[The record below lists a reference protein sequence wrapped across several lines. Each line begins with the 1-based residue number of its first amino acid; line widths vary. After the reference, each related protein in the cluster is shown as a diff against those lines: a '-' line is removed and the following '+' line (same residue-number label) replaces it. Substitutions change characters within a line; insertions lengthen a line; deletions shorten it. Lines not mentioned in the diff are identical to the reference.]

1 MIDSFL
7 LRICANFSMYQQQKY
22 LLEQRSFRSLK
33 PLGFAHFLF
42 EQCGPKHSVGASL
55 AIHSIPT
62 TLHWGT
68 YAHLR
73 SLSARRRSVFVR
85 TSCRRDI
92 KQHAASSVA
101 VERSSTTVALSEEVR
116 SKLCS
121 STRYKDKRQ
130 VDLTTAMHGPCS
142 PAKSSARGS

>member
-22 LLEQRSFRSLK
+22 LLEHRSFRSLK

-42 EQCGPKHSVGASL
+42 EQSGPKHSVGASR
-55 AIHSIPT
+55 HPFPYP
-62 TLHWGT
+62 LHWGT